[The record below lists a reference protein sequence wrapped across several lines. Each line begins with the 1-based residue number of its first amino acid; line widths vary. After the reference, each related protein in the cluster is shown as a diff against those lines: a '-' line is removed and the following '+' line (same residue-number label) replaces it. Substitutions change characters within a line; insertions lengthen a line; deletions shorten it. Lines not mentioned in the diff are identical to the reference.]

1 MTKTNPNKTNEGLHI
16 TFLGLIAAV
25 PALSTDMY
33 LPAMPT
39 IAAQWNI
46 SEAHVGLSLVLWFV
60 SFSIFLLVCGPL
72 SDKYGRRPVLLTG
85 LSLFTLSGF
94 LCAVSANVYQ
104 LIAFRMLQGIGAAA
118 PSAMC
123 MAICRDRY
131 EGDQRKRVLAYISI
145 ILSITPMIAPML
157 GATLLKFASW
167 RFIFVTQGSL
177 TVITILIALKYR
189 ETLASPLTENLSRL
203 YGRYLKLFH
212 NRNYLLCNNAMGI
225 IVGPFFGYLA
235 FSSIVYITLYHL
247 SEQTF
252 SLLFGINAMISMTGA
267 FLSTRLTKYFS
278 DVRLLTVCFFGYALS
293 GFGIMLTGHIH
304 FLFFAAFMGGISF
317 CLGLSRPLS
326 NHLVLEQVSEDIG
339 SASSFIVFYQFIVGS
354 ICMAIATANWTHPI
368 FAFGLQAVIAPVLV
382 LVLWPTL
389 LKRLR
394 LTGSKAEWP
403 EGKIT
408 GG

>member
-1 MTKTNPNKTNEGLHI
+1 MTKTTPSKTSEGAYI
-16 TFLGLIAAV
+16 VFLGLIAAV

-72 SDKYGRRPVLLTG
+72 SDKYGRRPILLAG

-104 LIAFRMLQGIGAAA
+104 LIVFRMLQGIGAAA

-167 RFIFVTQGSL
+167 RFIFVAQGSL

-189 ETLASPLTENLSRL
+189 ETLTSPLTENLSKL

-278 DVRLLTVCFFGYALS
+278 DVRILTVCFLGYTFS
-293 GFGIMLTGHIH
+293 GLGIMLTGHIH
-304 FLFFAAFMGGISF
+304 YLFFAAFMAGISF

-326 NHLVLEQVSEDIG
+326 SHLVLEQVSEDIG

-354 ICMAIATANWTHPI
+354 ACMAIATIDWTHPI
-368 FAFGLQAVIAPVLV
+368 FAFGVQAVIASGLV
-382 LVLWPTL
+382 LLLWPML
-389 LKRLR
+389 IKRLG
-394 LTGSKAEWP
+394 LTGPKAEWP
-403 EGKIT
+403 EEKIT
-408 GG
+408 GK